1 MKVRELIA
9 SLGRV
14 ARRNSP
20 PETDGGGEQNTD
32 NDPEIVWLTAGPA
45 QDAVLWPTRVFP
57 AL

>member
-20 PETDGGGEQNTD
+20 PETDGGGELNTD
-32 NDPEIVWLTAGPA
+32 NDARR
-45 QDAVLWPTRVFP
+45 QTRRTE
-57 AL
+57 AASC